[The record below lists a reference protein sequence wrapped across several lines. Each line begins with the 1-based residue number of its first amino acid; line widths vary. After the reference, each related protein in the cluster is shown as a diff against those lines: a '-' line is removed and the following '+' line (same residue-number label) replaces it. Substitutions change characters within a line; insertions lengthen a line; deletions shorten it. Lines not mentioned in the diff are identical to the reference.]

1 MKRVL
6 GLFSNKEKDMP
17 INTSGAANGKSIQN
31 PVQEKQKVVQS
42 VVEFEV
48 SDPIYKIN
56 DVILPQHTIDEI
68 LDFISYKKHQ
78 DFVFQNW
85 GLVDTHKQFKQ
96 SSINLYGE
104 PGTGKTM
111 AAHVI
116 ASELGLPMIMVNY
129 ADIESKYV
137 GETSKNITQ
146 LFKQAQ
152 EKKAIIFFDEADAIL
167 SKRVTNMSH
176 ATDVS
181 VNQTRSVL
189 LTLMNQYDGVIIFA
203 TNFVENYDAA
213 FMRRIVSHIK
223 FELPDQDSRQKLWGL
238 YVPKQLPREIS
249 NERLAELS
257 EGLSGS
263 DIANAVLKASMSAAR
278 AQKQSV
284 ENSYFENA
292 IKSILD
298 SKRANKGVRDKG
310 EKISERRVDEAEVRT
325 QLGDSKVDEIKQKS
339 NFN

>member
-1 MKRVL
+1 
-6 GLFSNKEKDMP
+6 MP
-17 INTSGAANGKSIQN
+17 INTNAITTSDTASVNTSVQTEEKSIKPAKQN
-31 PVQEKQKVVQS
+31 S
-42 VVEFEV
+42 VVFEI
-48 SDPIYKIN
+48 SDPIFSLN
-56 DVILPQHTIDEI
+56 DVILPKHTIDEV
-68 LDFISYKKHQ
+68 LDFISYKNQQ
-78 DFVFQNW
+78 DYVFQNW
-85 GLVDTHKQFKQ
+85 GLSNTHKQFKQ

-111 AAHVI
+111 AAHAI

-223 FELPDQDSRQKLWGL
+223 FDLPDLQSRQKLWDL
-238 YVPKQLPREIS
+238 YIPSQLPRTITTEKLAEIS
-249 NERLAELS
+249 
-257 EGLSGS
+257 EGMSGS
-263 DIANAVLKASMSAAR
+263 DIANAVLKAAMSAAR
-278 AQKQSV
+278 AQKTSV
-284 ENSYFENA
+284 EDSFFENA
-292 IKSILD
+292 VKSILD
-298 SKRANKGVRDKG
+298 SKKANKGSQNKA
-310 EKISERRVDEAEVRT
+310 EKVSERKVDESEVRS
-325 QLGDSKVDEIKQKS
+325 QLGDAKVNEIKQNS
-339 NFN
+339 ELN